1 MNSII
6 ILTNPMGAVRQT
18 KRDKWK
24 KRPVVERYHQFRDDL
39 RYACKS
45 NNFELGDTFEI
56 IFYIPMPKSWSKK
69 KMIKMYDTPHNQ
81 KPDIDNLVKAVM
93 DALMTDD
100 KKVWKILAE
109 KRWAFEGEIYIKNNG
124 VD

>member
-100 KKVWKILAE
+100 KQVWKIKAE
-109 KRWAFEGEIYIKNNG
+109 KRWSDLGSIMINNG

>member
-1 MNSII
+1 MSDYVSIPV
-6 ILTNPMGAVRQT
+6 NPMGAVRQT

-69 KMIKMYDTPHNQ
+69 KTIKTYNTPHNQ

-93 DALMTDD
+93 DTLMTDD
-100 KKVWKILAE
+100 KQVWKIKAE
-109 KRWAFEGEIYIKNNG
+109 KRWSDSGSIMINNG

>member
-1 MNSII
+1 MTMLSV
-6 ILTNPMGAVRQT
+6 TPMGAVRQT

-24 KRPVVERYHQFRDDL
+24 KRPVVERYHKFRDDL
-39 RYACKS
+39 RFACKS
-45 NNFELGDTFEI
+45 DNFELEDTFEI
-56 IFYIPMPKSWSKK
+56 VFYIPMPKSWSKK

-100 KKVWKILAE
+100 KQVWKIKAE
-109 KRWAFEGEIYIKNNG
+109 KRWSDSGAIMINNG

>member
-69 KMIKMYDTPHNQ
+69 KMIKMYNTPHNQ

-100 KKVWKILAE
+100 KQVWKIKAE
-109 KRWAFEGEIYIKNNG
+109 KRWSDLGSIMINNG

>member
-1 MNSII
+1 MSDYVSIPV
-6 ILTNPMGAVRQT
+6 NPMGAVRQT

-69 KMIKMYDTPHNQ
+69 KTIKTYNTPHNQ

-100 KKVWKILAE
+100 KQVWKIKAE
-109 KRWAFEGEIYIKNNG
+109 KRWSDSGSIMINNG

>member
-1 MNSII
+1 MSDYVSIPV
-6 ILTNPMGAVRQT
+6 NPMGAVRQT

-69 KMIKMYDTPHNQ
+69 KMIKMYNTPHNQ

-93 DALMTDD
+93 DTLMTDD
-100 KKVWKILAE
+100 KQVWKIKAE
-109 KRWAFEGEIYIKNNG
+109 KRWSDSGSIMINNG